1 MKKKTNT
8 KKNTQKTTHQDTN
21 QVCNRVDL
29 TSPSRFIEDGERVRS
44 VSLELYAPPVH
55 WGKLL
60 SSATNYAYILHDKD
74 VKEDGTPKP
83 PHYHVLLHFP
93 NAKTKSAIRK
103 LTELDKLDSDTTM
116 LSEKLD
122 NPHGA
127 FKYLT
132 HDTKKAVDDKKHKYD
147 ESEIV
152 TNDLLYWLESAKDE
166 TKPHQE
172 FLDDLLNDEF
182 SHYNLACKY
191 GRDYMKNYRSYS
203 DFAREVKANDH
214 EKNVAELRR
223 EVLDNLASCDNA
235 DIDDTYSILVDYIAE
250 HILVEYNNSR
260 GSTRSSSLLKLTAD
274 DYLDR
279 LSKSVLFK
287 LTERKN

>member
-1 MKKKTNT
+1 MAKKNNT
-8 KKNTQKTTHQDTN
+8 KKQTKKITHQEQT
-21 QVCNRVDL
+21 QVCNSVDL
-29 TSPSRFIEDGERVRS
+29 NSPSRFIEDGERVRS
-44 VSLELYAPPVH
+44 VSLELYASPEH

-60 SSATNYAYILHDKD
+60 TSATNYAYILHDKD
-74 VKEDGTPKP
+74 LCDDGTLIP

-103 LTELDKLDSDTTM
+103 LTEIDKTEDKTM

-122 NPHGA
+122 NLHGA

-132 HDTKKAVDDKKHKYD
+132 HDTKKAVEDKKHKYD

-152 TNDLLYWLESAKDE
+152 TNDLLYWLESAKE
-166 TKPHQE
+166 EIKPHQE
-172 FLDDLLNDEF
+172 FLDDLLNDDF

-191 GRDYMKNYRSYS
+191 GRDYMKNYRSYT
-203 DFAREVKANDH
+203 DFAREVKADDH

-223 EVLDNLASCDNA
+223 EVLENLASSYNA
-235 DIDDTYSILVDYIAE
+235 EIDDTYSILVDYIAE

-260 GSTRSSSLLKLTAD
+260 GSTRSSSLLKMTAD

-279 LSKSVLFK
+279 LSKAVIYK
-287 LTERKN
+287 LTERMN